1 MQFEPGQLLSAEWD
15 GDGSWRV
22 LEVLA
27 SDGEQVELLVYADR
41 FPGPPA
47 RGALDQLEDG
57 EGETQTIATDA
68 LALMWPA
75 EIEPAPED
83 RRSTRRGLL
92 EGLLR
97 GGVERGED
105 IVRRRRPWR

>member
-1 MQFEPGQLLSAEWD
+1 VRFDPGQILTAEWD

-22 LEVLA
+22 LR
-27 SDGEQVELLVYADR
+27 VEAVEDERLDVSLYPER

-47 RGALDQLEDG
+47 RAVLDGLVDDVWEPQQID
-57 EGETQTIATDA
+57 ADA
-68 LALMWPA
+68 LALMWPS
-75 EIEPAPED
+75 ELEPAPEE

-97 GGVERGED
+97 GGIERGED
-105 IVRRRRPWR
+105 LARRRRWR